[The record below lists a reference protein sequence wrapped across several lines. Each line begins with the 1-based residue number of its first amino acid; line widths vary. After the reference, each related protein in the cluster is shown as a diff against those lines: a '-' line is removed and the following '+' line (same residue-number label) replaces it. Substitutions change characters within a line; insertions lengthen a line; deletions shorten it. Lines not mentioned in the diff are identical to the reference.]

1 MLQDMGDAEN
11 CFLSQPEWRD
21 MFRDNAKGLPYLS
34 LRAAFCDMLIHI
46 HELLL
51 EISELPILD
60 DGQLNTRT
68 RHESNAIRAMRIN
81 DDIKN

>member
-1 MLQDMGDAEN
+1 ML
-11 CFLSQPEWRD
+11 
-21 MFRDNAKGLPYLS
+21 KT
-34 LRAAFCDMLIHI
+34 AFCHNRNGETCFEIMRKVFHTYHFERHSAHIHI

-51 EISELPILD
+51 EISGLPILD